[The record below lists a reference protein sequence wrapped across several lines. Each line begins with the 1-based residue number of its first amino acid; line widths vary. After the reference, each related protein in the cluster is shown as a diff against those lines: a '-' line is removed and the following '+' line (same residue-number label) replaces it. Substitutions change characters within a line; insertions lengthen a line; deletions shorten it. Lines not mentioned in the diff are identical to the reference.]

1 MWIIPHTHWDR
12 EWYEPH
18 DIFRAR
24 LIDVLDSLLD
34 LLEHPNY
41 RFTLDGQA
49 AAVLDYLELRPLA
62 RGRVRGAVERGQLAI
77 GPFLILLDEFCCD
90 GETIVR
96 NLELG
101 ISACSDLGGAMRVGY
116 LPDMFGHCAQM
127 PQILRGFGIADA
139 ALWRGVPARVERDAF
154 IWASPE
160 GAAVRVEY
168 LWDGYGSALKLLD
181 IPEQSPQAVRAYLDE
196 NRERFTGHRPAG
208 MFGTDHMPPRKDLL
222 ELLKSHHQAGG
233 PPLHLATLD
242 EVVEGRREEDP
253 SDLPEVIGEMRSHAR
268 GNILPGVLSIRSE
281 LKIAMARAERSATV
295 AERLDSVL
303 GGPCRKLALD
313 RVWGLIIESSAHD
326 SVTGC
331 GVDATAAEVKARLGV
346 ARHSAEGVIDT
357 SLRALAPGE
366 LTAVANPIPHSR
378 PALLELTVPPD
389 QMGETMQVV
398 GELPTVLGDEEMEA
412 DELPRLLRR
421 IHGTELFGHH
431 IISWTMAEHT
441 LTFQLTNEPTDPFD
455 LMALSAAI
463 DDARAT
469 GGTWR
474 IRTLTEPRLRA
485 IVSVPCSRLGLTSID
500 PFNPPPPTHPVL
512 ASGSSLTNGLVTI
525 HYEGGL
531 TIEDHVSGTRLDDAI
546 RLIDESD
553 RGDSYNFGPTND
565 EPITARL
572 VESRISETGPVRGRI
587 ILSYELIGAFRFDRA
602 VNQRAGEVSQR
613 IDVTVELRADE
624 SFVRLGIRFVN
635 RALDHRLRI
644 HVACREVEGSTSGG
658 QFSATAR
665 GRKAEGG
672 WGEYPLPTF
681 PAYRWVSAGGTTI
694 HTDRLMEYELVPD
707 GLALTLLRSVGL
719 MSVNVHP
726 LRDEPAG
733 SQIPVPGAQ
742 NLDRELTYQ
751 LAIDLGTR
759 AGIPTRNEIFRLNP
773 LWRHGTGE
781 LPSFPTI
788 ELAEGSV
795 VLESLRRREG
805 RIEARFVNYSVNATP
820 LGAQLPGQWDRTDLA
835 GQTIEVGV
843 DPAALIIGGHEIVT
857 LRGGW

>member
-24 LIDVLDSLLD
+24 LIDVVDTLLD
-34 LLEHPNY
+34 LLDDPAY

-49 AAVLDYLELRPLA
+49 AAVLDYLEMRPLA
-62 RGRVRGAVERGQLAI
+62 RDRLREAVERGQLAI

-127 PQILRGFGIADA
+127 PQILRGFGITDA
-139 ALWRGVPARVERDAF
+139 ALWRGAPARVERDAF
-154 IWASPE
+154 IWASPQ
-160 GAAVRVEY
+160 GTAVRVEY

-181 IPEQSPQAVRAYLDE
+181 IPEQSPRAVRAYLDE
-196 NRERFTGHRPAG
+196 HRERFAGHRPAG

-222 ELLKSHHQAGG
+222 ELLESHHRAGG

-242 EVVEGRREEDP
+242 EVVNGRREEDL

-268 GNILPGVLSIRSE
+268 GNILPGVLSIRTE
-281 LKIAMARAERSATV
+281 LKKAMAQAERTATV
-295 AERLDSVL
+295 AERLDVVL
-303 GGPCRKLALD
+303 GGACREVALD
-313 RVWGLIIESSAHD
+313 RVWGLIVESSAHD

-331 GVDATAAEVKARLGV
+331 GVDATAAEVEARLGV
-346 ARHSAEGVIDT
+346 ARHSAEGIIDT
-357 SLRALAPGE
+357 SLRALTPGE
-366 LTAVANPIPHSR
+366 LTAVANPVPHNR
-378 PALLELTVPPD
+378 PALLELTVPPSRIKK
-389 QMGETMQVV
+389 TMQVV
-398 GELPTVLGDEEMEA
+398 EELPTMLGDEEMEA

-431 IISWTMAEHT
+431 IVSWTMAKRT
-441 LTFQLTNEPTDPFD
+441 LTFQLTDEPTDPFD
-455 LMALSAAI
+455 LMALSTAI
-463 DDARAT
+463 DEAQAT

-474 IRTLTEPRLRA
+474 IRTLTEPRQRTILS
-485 IVSVPCSRLGLTSID
+485 IPCSGLGISSID
-500 PFNPPPPTHPVL
+500 PFSAPPPAHPVS
-512 ASGSSLTNGLVTI
+512 ASGNSLTNGLVTV
-525 HYEGGL
+525 HYDEGL
-531 TIEDHVSGTRLDDAI
+531 VIQDHVSGARLNDALRI
-546 RLIDESD
+546 VDETD

-572 VESRISETGPVRGRI
+572 VESRISEAGPVRGRI
-587 ILSYELIGAFRFDRA
+587 ILSYELAGAFRFDRA
-602 VNQRAGEVSQR
+602 ANRRTEEASQR

-624 SFVRLGIRFVN
+624 SFVRLGISFVN
-635 RALDHRLRI
+635 RALDHRLRL
-644 HVACREVEGSTSGG
+644 HVACREAESSTSGG
-658 QFSATAR
+658 QFAATAR
-665 GRKAEGG
+665 GRTAEGG

-681 PAYRWVSAGGTTI
+681 PAYRWVSAGGTTV
-694 HTDRLMEYELVPD
+694 HTDRLMEYELLPG

-751 LAIDLGTR
+751 LAIDLGGR
-759 AGIPTRNEIFRLNP
+759 AGVPTRNEVFRMDP
-773 LWRHGTGE
+773 LWRHNTGK
-781 LPSFPTI
+781 LPPSPTI
-788 ELAEGSV
+788 ELTEGSV

-805 RIEARFVNYSVNATP
+805 RVEARFVNYSDDAQP

-835 GQTIEVGV
+835 GQTVEEGI
-843 DPAALIIGGHEIVT
+843 DPATLIIGGHEIVS
-857 LRGGW
+857 LRGAW